1 MGLYSKIRQVI
12 GGDNEKPNYN
22 EAEENEWVNRVTTD
36 QENAESLRTGYGGID
51 QTWED
56 EHKIFLGGGK
66 QWETSFAYRSAKS
79 RRIRPNSEDNFVFLA
94 VTNMCASITANTPDV
109 AVEGTGDDDDDV
121 ARKLTYLSRFND
133 KRNNFKALWRKMVLQ
148 FLSYGP
154 AIGGVLWDPDWT
166 GGSGPDRWVGDV
178 RLVNIN
184 RKEIFFDP
192 AIINLEERLQDC
204 GFITRKIRK
213 KLSWIRE
220 RWTEKGKFVEADNN
234 TDIHQDEGQDP
245 QQASV
250 VEHWHRGKP
259 WTVPKKFKER
269 YLQQAD
275 IAETMEQDFYKAQEL
290 RDMAKGE
297 LKGVHVAYVANG
309 VFLGYEPYVYEDG
322 LYPFVYKCL
331 YHDENSQFGFGE
343 IRNIKIP
350 QVMHNKADEIEIEAY
365 SRQGLGGLYYEDGAI
380 SNKQLGEIEKNSG
393 KGGML
398 FKVNSIHRLK
408 DREGVKVPASLTNYK
423 EHKQRMVETVSANTP
438 IQQGLSPGAN
448 ISYSTIAELG
458 ARTDMRVKQKI
469 EILEDFLTEMNKLRI
484 SRFKQFY
491 TEDRYYRLKGK
502 FGTKIEGTFNAD
514 EMYRQ
519 WGRGTEIDPETGMEV
534 TRFESYVPEFDVWV
548 KIMDEKPND
557 REYFTRT
564 AFDLNKIG
572 GMTIEDLWTTID
584 EGEFP
589 PKDMVLNNLRA
600 KDEAMMLSEM
610 LKQVPPEM
618 KQQVMEALQMTI
630 QQQQM
635 MQGMVPNQPPTAP

>member
-1 MGLYSKIRQVI
+1 MGLYGKIKQVLD
-12 GGDNEKPNYN
+12 GDKQKPNYN
-22 EAEENEWVNRVTTD
+22 EAEENEWVNRITTD

-51 QTWED
+51 QIWDD
-56 EHKIFLGGGK
+56 ENKIFLGGGK

-94 VTNMCASITANTPDV
+94 VTNMCASITVNTPDV
-109 AVEGTGDDDDDV
+109 VIEGTGDDDEDV

-133 KRNNFKALWRKMVLQ
+133 KRNNFKALWRKIVLQ

-178 RLVNIN
+178 RIVNIS

-204 GFITRKIRK
+204 GFITRKMRK
-213 KLSWIRE
+213 KISWIKD
-220 RWTEKGKFVEADNN
+220 RWPEKGKYVESDNN

-245 QQASV
+245 QQAYV
-250 VEHWHRGKP
+250 IEYWHKGKP
-259 WTVPKKFKER
+259 WEVPAKLKER
-269 YLQQAD
+269 YLQMAE

-290 RDMAKGE
+290 RDMAKGD
-297 LKGVHVAYVANG
+297 LKGIHAAYVANG

-365 SRQGLGGLYYEDGAI
+365 SRQGLGGMYYEDGAL
-380 SNKQLGEIEKNSG
+380 SKSQLAEIEKNSG

-408 DREGVKVPASLTNYK
+408 EREGVKVPASLTNYK

-469 EILEDFLTEMNKLRI
+469 EILEDFLTEINKLRV

-502 FGTKIEGTFNAD
+502 FGRKIEGTFNAS

-519 WGRGTEIDPETGMEV
+519 WGRETEIDQETGMEV

-600 KDEAMMLSEM
+600 KDEAMMMSEM

-635 MQGMVPNQPPTAP
+635 QGLNQPTAP